1 MSKKVVFITGSSSG
15 FGRLTAE
22 NLAIKGHTVF
32 ATMRNVTGKNA
43 EVAQALSQLQNVTVL
58 PLDLTDEASINS
70 AVEAAIA
77 QAGRIDVVVNNAG
90 VVGAGITETFTPD
103 DTHKIFDV
111 NFYGPIRVN
120 RAVLPVLRKQGS
132 GLIIHIS
139 SILGRLHL
147 PFLSA
152 YNASKAALEAFVE
165 SQTLELKPFGIE
177 SVVLQPGAYPTDIY
191 NKFVPSSDLARLEE
205 YGEVAKGP
213 DQLFGGMG
221 ELFQSENAPNPQEVV
236 DGIISLI
243 EQDGPRAQRT
253 VVDAVSGDL
262 TRQANDAVAT
272 QQQNLYA
279 AFGLTQPVG

>member
-22 NLAIKGHTVF
+22 NLALKGYTVF

-70 AVEAAIA
+70 AIEAAIG

-90 VVGAGITETFTPD
+90 VVGAGITETFTPE

-120 RAVLPVLRKQGS
+120 RAVLPSLRKQGN

-236 DGIISLI
+236 DGIIALI

-253 VVDAVSGDL
+253 VVDAVSGDF

-279 AFGLTQPVG
+279 AFGLAQPVG